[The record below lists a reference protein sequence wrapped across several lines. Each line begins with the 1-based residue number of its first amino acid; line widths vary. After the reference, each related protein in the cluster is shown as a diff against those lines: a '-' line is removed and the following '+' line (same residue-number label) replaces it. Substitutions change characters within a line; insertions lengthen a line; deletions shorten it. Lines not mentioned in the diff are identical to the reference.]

1 LHVGLLHRD
10 GVISE
15 VAPDHDVPR
24 CAAAKQPYQL
34 LNVVDLTSLKAMSEL
49 RYKINE
55 YLRHIPVAS
64 VNSGNPATD

>member
-1 LHVGLLHRD
+1 
-10 GVISE
+10 
-15 VAPDHDVPR
+15 
-24 CAAAKQPYQL
+24 
-34 LNVVDLTSLKAMSEL
+34 VDLTSLKAMSEL